1 MGGNSVLI
9 LFVLAVASFISTQA
23 ESKFVLCDMTQDQ
36 YRSHCLNAGI
46 CYNLVGGPEPKEG
59 ENVQT
64 IFCSCPTEF
73 TGRRCEERL
82 VRPDFIP
89 FLNLNEMPGLVE
101 KLQKE
106 ANNIVFATSPP
117 VARSIGTSAGRSIGL
132 SQSSEF
138 CSVFYICILYFNS
151 LLYLFL
157 CQIFDIYHILI
168 AVSN

>member
-9 LFVLAVASFISTQA
+9 LFVLTVASFISTQA

-59 ENVQT
+59 EIVQT

-106 ANNIVFATSPP
+106 ANNIVFASSPP
-117 VARSIGTSAGRSIGL
+117 VARSIGRSAGRSIDH

-138 CSVFYICILYFNS
+138 CSVCDINFFV
-151 LLYLFL
+151 FL
-157 CQIFDIYHILI
+157 TLNHISYH
-168 AVSN
+168 NK